1 MAIQASK
8 IQSQIA
14 TKGTNIFQKALCGG
28 WFPVLLTY
36 YPIDRFLKRTRW
48 QPQVAGNIPPL
59 ITNTYFVTFHL
70 LRVVFHHLLLLGG
83 RRILVVACVQGSA
96 AGSGRWL
103 AVLTPG
109 FFMGLLGWLLC
120 RMHGRHGQQWQG
132 LPEIFVLGLRRS
144 VPCPG
149 DGK

>member
-1 MAIQASK
+1 MA
-8 IQSQIA
+8 
-14 TKGTNIFQKALCGG
+14 G
-28 WFPVLLTY
+28 LLFFSLTSY
-36 YPIDRFLKRTRW
+36 RFLKRIRW
-48 QPQVAGNIPPL
+48 QLQVAGHIPPL
-59 ITNTYFVTFHL
+59 ITNTYFVTLHL

-96 AGSGRWL
+96 AGSGRRL

-109 FFMGLLGWLLC
+109 SFMGLLGWLLC
-120 RMHGRHGQQWQG
+120 KMQGRRGQQWQG

-144 VPCPG
+144 VPCSG